1 MVDNTVTGNMLRWTD
16 ARAPDLDEMEM
27 IARDA
32 FLSLPQ
38 PFQDACDS
46 VIFHVSEFPD
56 DAVVKEMELETPFD
70 ILGLFTGVSMPER
83 NANQIA
89 GQMPNTIHLYRRPI
103 LDYWAEHDESLGH
116 IITHVLIHE
125 IGHQLGLS
133 DEQLE
138 TIEAAG

>member
-1 MVDNTVTGNMLRWTD
+1 MAGDEPRWLD
-16 ARAPDLDEMEM
+16 ARAPGLDEIEI

-38 PFQDACDS
+38 LFQDACDS
-46 VIFHVSEFPD
+46 VIFHVTEFPD
-56 DAVVKEMELETPFD
+56 EAVVKEMALETPFD

-83 NANQIA
+83 NASQVA
-89 GQMPNTIHLYRRPI
+89 GQMPNNIHLYSRPI
-103 LDYWAEHDESLGH
+103 LDYWAEHDETLGH

-133 DEQLE
+133 DGQLE
-138 TIEAAG
+138 AIEEKG